1 MLEAA
6 IPSVE
11 DDSLVRC
18 LVRSV
23 SFNPESQTWELGG
36 VEVKGYASLSKTLPD
51 TCGRASGVSRSMSKI
66 VFQQMARYRPL
77 TVEEIVGR
85 IGSGWVVCCESCDG
99 LGRVAASGYV
109 YCYPRVVPKVAL
121 C

>member
-51 TCGRASGVSRSMSKI
+51 TCGRASGVSCRMSKI
-66 VFQQMARYRPL
+66 VFQQMARYHPL
-77 TVEEIVGR
+77 TVEEIVKRFGLS
-85 IGSGWVVCCESCDG
+85 GSLFVCFESVVI
-99 LGRVAASGYV
+99 AF
-109 YCYPRVVPKVAL
+109 VVSSVL
-121 C
+121 